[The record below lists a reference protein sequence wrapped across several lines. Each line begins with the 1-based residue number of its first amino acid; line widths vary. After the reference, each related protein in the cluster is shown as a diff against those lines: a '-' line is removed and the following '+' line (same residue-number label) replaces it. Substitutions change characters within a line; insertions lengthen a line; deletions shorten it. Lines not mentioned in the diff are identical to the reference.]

1 MALEGSFK
9 DFGLAEIFQLIGLQK
24 KTGVLT
30 VKGGD
35 ESQVV
40 TVSFEKGMVAF
51 ADEYQ
56 RGEKER
62 LGSLLLRADLI
73 SAEDLERAVQTQKET
88 LQRLGHVLVQM
99 NFISQKNLS
108 QALQSQ
114 VKETVYRLFR
124 LKEGS
129 FLFSTESIAYDKDMY
144 KPIAAEFLLMEGV
157 RMIDEWPI
165 IERKITSSQM
175 VFQKTKAALQAYH
188 SVESIDQND
197 IEFDFS
203 FDADMNA
210 EASAASPQN
219 EELSLSSDD
228 LEILQLVD
236 GVSTVERLNDR
247 TILSDFDT
255 YRVLADLLTRNLIDE
270 VQVNVPKAVASK
282 RSHAGRTASRWL
294 LNLILACTAVIS
306 LGTLQDNPW
315 TPWRMGGEVAA
326 SEELRGYSTH
336 ARLERLEQAITVYFL
351 DAGLFPENLSSLA
364 ESGYIDPADQ
374 LDPCGRPFGF
384 EISSGG
390 YQLFSIP
397 AHGQPTDPELT
408 ISHRFSASQR
418 MMLEDQP

>member
-1 MALEGSFK
+1 MLQGTIK
-9 DFGLAEIFQLIGLQK
+9 DFGLADILQLIGIQR
-24 KTGVLT
+24 KTGILT
-30 VKGGD
+30 LENKSDKVSVKFIDGNVIG
-35 ESQVV
+35 
-40 TVSFEKGMVAF
+40 
-51 ADEYQ
+51 ADTHQY
-56 RGEKER
+56 
-62 LGSLLLRADLI
+62 S
-73 SAEDLERAVQTQKET
+73 SEDLLGHVLVRTGKITEAQLKDALATQGST
-88 LQRLGHVLVQM
+88 LQRLGHILVKSSI
-99 NFISQKNLS
+99 ISEEQLADALRA
-108 QALQSQ
+108 QALQI
-114 VKETVYRLFR
+114 VYRLFR
-124 LKEGS
+124 WRDGKYSVQLVED
-129 FLFSTESIAYDKDMY
+129 LDYDERHFI
-144 KPIAAEFLLMEGV
+144 PISAETILMEGA

-175 VFQKTKAALQAYH
+175 VFQKTEAALQAYH

-197 IEFDFS
+197 IEFDLS

-219 EELSLSSDD
+219 EEVSLSSDD

-282 RSHAGRTASRWL
+282 QSHAGRTASRWL

-315 TPWRMGGEVAA
+315 TPWKMGGEVATP
-326 SEELRGYSTH
+326 EELRGYSTH

-374 LDPCGRPFGF
+374 LDPWGRPFGF